1 MSALGISEKEI
12 FLEHQDLI
20 RNKVKEI
27 SDLEIDF
34 RPQRKQLE
42 AMFEG
47 LKSLSDRTDKSF
59 TGAVLAQEKKQLNGL
74 DKLEKRLLKAQKRK
88 YHEIVGRIALLQDA
102 LFPGKSLQ
110 ERQMNFA
117 DFYEIHGDA
126 LIDNLV
132 GHLEPLKLEF
142 DLITL

>member
-1 MSALGISEKEI
+1 M
-12 FLEHQDLI
+12 
-20 RNKVKEI
+20 
-27 SDLEIDF
+27 
-34 RPQRKQLE
+34 
-42 AMFEG
+42 
-47 LKSLSDRTDKSF
+47 
-59 TGAVLAQEKKQLNGL
+59 AQEKKQLNGL

-88 YHEIVGRIALLQDA
+88 YKEIVGRIVLLQDA

-117 DFYEIHGDA
+117 DFFEVYGDA

-132 GHLEPLKLEF
+132 DHLEPLKLEF